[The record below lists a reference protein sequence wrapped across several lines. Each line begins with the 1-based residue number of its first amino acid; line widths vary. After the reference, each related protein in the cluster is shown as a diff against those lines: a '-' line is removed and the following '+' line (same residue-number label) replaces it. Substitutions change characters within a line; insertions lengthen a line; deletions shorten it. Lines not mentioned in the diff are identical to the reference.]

1 MLSPQLLRVSLE
13 YVILFM
19 KKHTPLINAECQRQK
34 APTKKSEFRRD
45 PCTELPYEGKN
56 AT

>member
-1 MLSPQLLRVSLE
+1 
-13 YVILFM
+13 M